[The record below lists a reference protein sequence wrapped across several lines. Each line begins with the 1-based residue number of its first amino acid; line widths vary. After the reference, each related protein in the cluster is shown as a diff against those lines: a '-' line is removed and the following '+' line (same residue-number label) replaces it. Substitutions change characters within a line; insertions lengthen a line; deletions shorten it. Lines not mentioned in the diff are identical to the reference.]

1 MQTKQRENLQDAR
14 QRLLDNAGPE
24 AFYHLDPYRAYERLQ
39 KQYREDWK
47 VFASFSSVVAS
58 YITSGVLLALVLPF
72 LVPVC
77 SFERAFTFFPLLGIY
92 GALSAIS
99 THVIWDCLRNSN
111 LPKISKMSLTIFGS
125 TSSALMIF
133 GNTVE
138 FSIHCKIDTISVLTF
153 LAFCLIPGLTGSL
166 LVFLSKKITWK

>member
-1 MQTKQRENLQDAR
+1 MQTEQRENLQDAR

-47 VFASFSSVVAS
+47 VFASFASVVAS
-58 YITSGVLLALVLPF
+58 FATSGILLALVLPYLLPF
-72 LVPVC
+72 CPL
-77 SFERAFTFFPLLGIY
+77 EKAFMFFPVLGCY

-99 THVIWDCLRNSN
+99 THVLWAGLRNLN
-111 LPKISKMSLTIFGS
+111 LPKVSKISLTVFGS
-125 TSSALMIF
+125 ISSALMIF
-133 GNTVE
+133 GNTAE
-138 FSIHCKIDTISVLTF
+138 FSIHCKIDTVSILTF

-166 LVFLSKKITWK
+166 LVLASKSCKCR

>member
-24 AFYHLDPYRAYERLQ
+24 AFYHLDPYRAYERMQ

-58 YITSGVLLALVLPF
+58 YITSGILLALVLPF
-72 LVPVC
+72 LVPIC
-77 SFERAFTFFPLLGIY
+77 TFEKAFTFFPLLGIY

-99 THVIWDCLRNSN
+99 THAIWACLRNSN
-111 LPKISKMSLTIFGS
+111 LPKVSKLSLTVFGS
-125 TSSALMIF
+125 MSSALMIF

-138 FSIHCKIDTISVLTF
+138 FSIHCQIDTISVLTF

-166 LVFLSKKITWK
+166 IVFASKKITWK